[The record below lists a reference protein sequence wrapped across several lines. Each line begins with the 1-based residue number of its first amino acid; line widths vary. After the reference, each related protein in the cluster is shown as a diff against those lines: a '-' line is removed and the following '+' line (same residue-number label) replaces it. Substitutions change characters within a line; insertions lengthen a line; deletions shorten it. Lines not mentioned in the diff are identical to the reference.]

1 MPSLA
6 LNWGTLA
13 VEDSQGRGM
22 PLVFLHGSGCD
33 LADWD
38 PVIAALPASQRTIR
52 MDFRGHGQSSVPK
65 AVFTITDLADD
76 VLALADH
83 LRIPRFVLVGHS
95 LGGMVAME
103 LARRSGRAA
112 GLVLLEGWTKLT
124 CTRAFTGDRF
134 FGQLDPK
141 TIADIQQKSQTT
153 RQRFDP
159 RLWTGF
165 WQSVEAFNGY
175 SVLQKAR
182 VPIWEV
188 YGDLGRTA
196 DTQRL
201 LEVPENPRIGWVWLA
216 GAGHYLPTEKPQAV
230 AEICGQAVAAM

>member
-13 VEDSQGRGM
+13 IQDSQGRGT
-22 PLVFLHGSGCD
+22 PLVFLHGCGCD
-33 LADWD
+33 STDWEQ
-38 PVIAALPASQRTIR
+38 VVTHLPPSQRTIR
-52 MDFRGHGQSSVPK
+52 MDFRGHGQSSVP
-65 AVFTITDLADD
+65 ATAFSIADLADD

-95 LGGMVAME
+95 LGGMVALE
-103 LARRSGRAA
+103 LAGRSGRATA
-112 GLVLLEGWTKLT
+112 LVLLEGWTRLT

-134 FGQLDPK
+134 LGRLDAK
-141 TIADIQQKSQTT
+141 TVAEIQRRNQAT

-159 RLWTGF
+159 ALWTGF
-165 WQSVEAFNGY
+165 WQTVEAFSGY
-175 SVLQKAR
+175 PILQKAR
-182 VPIWEV
+182 CPIWQV

-201 LEVPENPRIGWVWLA
+201 LEVPENPRIGWVWLP
-216 GAGHYLPTEKPQAV
+216 GAGHYLPQEKPAD
-230 AEICGQAVAAM
+230 VAAICCQVMAAT